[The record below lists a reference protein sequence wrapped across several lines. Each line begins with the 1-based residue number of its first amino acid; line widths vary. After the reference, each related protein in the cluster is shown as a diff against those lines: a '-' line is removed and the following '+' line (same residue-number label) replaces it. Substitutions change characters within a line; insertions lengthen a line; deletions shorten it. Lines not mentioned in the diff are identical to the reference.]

1 MLDIK
6 FIRANTKQVKEAAK
20 NKNIKVDI
28 DELLRLDDER
38 RELQQKID
46 ELRTQRNKLAEAG
59 KGGKP
64 AAKQI
69 MEGKKLKEEIAKLE
83 KQSGEVDEKYWELM
97 DKVPNLVHPDSPIGK
112 DDSENVE
119 IERVGEPTKF
129 KFTAKDHLTLAAELD
144 LIDFE
149 TAAQTSGTGFYYFKN
164 EMVFLELALVRY
176 AFDKLVGLPAQAGKG
191 FVPFITPDMA
201 RGFAMSGTGFNP
213 RGNEDQIYQI
223 KDEDLSLIA
232 TAEITLGGYLA
243 NKTLREEDLPIKYVG
258 LSHCFR
264 KEAGAY
270 GKESRGLYRVH
281 QFSKV
286 EMFMFSTPKQSEKL
300 HEEMKEIEKEIYQE
314 LGIPIRVMAICSG
327 DLGAPAYRKYDLEA
341 WMPFKN
347 SWGEITSCSNCTDYQ
362 ARRLNIKYKTAAGES
377 GFVHTLNGTAITSSR
392 VPLAI
397 LENFQTADG
406 SVKIPKIL
414 HKYLPEGM
422 KIIAKK

>member
-6 FIRANTKQVKEAAK
+6 FIRANVKQVKAAAK

-28 DELLRLDDER
+28 DELLKLDEER
-38 RELQQKID
+38 RGVQGKID
-46 ELRTQRNKLAEAG
+46 ALRAQRNELAQIV
-59 KGGKP
+59 KKGKP
-64 AAKQI
+64 SAAQI
-69 MEGKKLKEEIAKLE
+69 AQGKSLKEEMAGLE
-83 KQSGEVDEKYWELM
+83 KKWKKSEEEYQKFLNQ
-97 DKVPNLVHPDSPIGK
+97 VPNLAHPDAPIGK

-129 KFTAKDHLTLAAELD
+129 NFEPKDHLTLGEELD
-144 LIDFE
+144 LIDFK
-149 TAAQTSGTGFYYFKN
+149 TAAQTSGAGFFYFKN

-176 AFDKLVGLPAQAGKG
+176 VFDKLAGKG
-191 FVPFITPDMA
+191 FIPFITPDLA

-243 NKTLREEDLPIKYVG
+243 NKTLAEKDLPIKYVG

-281 QFSKV
+281 QFTKV
-286 EMFMFSTPKQSEKL
+286 EMFIFSAPEQSTEL
-300 HEEMKEIEKEIYQE
+300 HEEMKITEKEIYSE
-314 LGIPIRVMAICSG
+314 LGIPFRVMDICSG

-362 ARRLNIKYKTAAGES
+362 ARSLNIKYKTSS
-377 GFVHTLNGTAITSSR
+377 GKSEFVHTLNGTAVTSSR

-397 LENFQTADG
+397 LENFQQADG
-406 SVKIPKIL
+406 SIAIPPVL
-414 HKYLPEGM
+414 HKYLPAKM
-422 KIIAKK
+422 KAIIKK